1 MISRSTVLGGL
12 IVVELAIVGAAA
24 SALTGGGMS
33 GHYGTP
39 NVEFGNSFGGL
50 HNARAAMA
58 STPLDRTFVTGPAPR
73 VVVDV
78 QDVHVTVETGGSPS
92 VHVVETVS
100 AHGFMSGRPD
110 AVVAEQTPDGV
121 RVRSTGDGSLHVMIG
136 GFNHELR
143 LVVPATARLQLA
155 NGNKKLTIGKTVVN
169 EIVEPSERR
178 QERVRRI
185 VRAER
190 IDRE

>member
-1 MISRSTVLGGL
+1 MIPRSTVLGGL
-12 IVVELAIVGAAA
+12 IVVELGIVGAAA
-24 SALTGGGMS
+24 SALPGGGMS

-39 NVEFGNSFGGL
+39 NVEFGN
-50 HNARAAMA
+50 ARNAMA

-143 LVVPATARLQLA
+143 LVVPPTPRVQLA
-155 NGNKKLTIGKTVVN
+155 TGGRTQPPRPPPPHVARPTA
-169 EIVEPSERR
+169 PSLPLSLHP
-178 QERVRRI
+178 
-185 VRAER
+185 
-190 IDRE
+190 